1 MSAASPDVVTG
12 ALSAGRS
19 SRLFASLCR
28 LIGYGGRRCYA
39 CRTSLVTHH
48 IPATGK
54 NVCAKCANGGS
65 IRTCPGDHGTGPP
78 GLIVSGGG
86 GAKSPAL
93 GEAQLNQQLSA
104 ALTSRVTIEQAKG
117 VISERAGIGMSEA
130 FTRLRS
136 YARNRNLGLTDV
148 AEAAVD
154 GTLDPLAW
162 APGQPNRPNPDQLG
176 PACPRLAEE

>member
-1 MSAASPDVVTG
+1 MSVACPDVVTG
-12 ALSAGRS
+12 TLPAARS
-19 SRLFASLCR
+19 SRLFAGLCR

-39 CRTSLVTHH
+39 CRTSFVTHH

-54 NVCAKCANGGS
+54 HVCAKCASDGS
-65 IRTCPGDHGTGPP
+65 IRTCPVDRGTDTPAV
-78 GLIVSGGG
+78 IQSGGD

-93 GEAQLNQQLSA
+93 AEAQLEQLSG
-104 ALTSRVTIEQAKG
+104 ALTSRAAIEQAKG
-117 VISERAGIGMSEA
+117 VISERADIGMAEA

-136 YARNRNLGLTDV
+136 YARNRNLRLTDV

-162 APGQPNRPNPDQLG
+162 AA
-176 PACPRLAEE
+176 PARRAPS